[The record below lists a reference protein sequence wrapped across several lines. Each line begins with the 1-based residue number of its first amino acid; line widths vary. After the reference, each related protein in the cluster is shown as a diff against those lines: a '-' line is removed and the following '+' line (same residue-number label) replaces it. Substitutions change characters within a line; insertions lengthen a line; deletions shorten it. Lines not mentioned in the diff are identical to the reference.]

1 MNEDNVAVFLRNGS
15 LFFVCKVKADCFLLL
30 LSKKVTF
37 LSLEIVIDVTLNT
50 LLFMNI

>member
-30 LSKKVTF
+30 SKKVTF